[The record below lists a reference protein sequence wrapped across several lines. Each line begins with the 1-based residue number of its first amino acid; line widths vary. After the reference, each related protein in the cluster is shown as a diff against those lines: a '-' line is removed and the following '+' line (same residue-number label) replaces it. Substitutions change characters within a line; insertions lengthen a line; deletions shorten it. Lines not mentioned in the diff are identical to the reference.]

1 MKIISGILAPYES
14 ETIDIRIKSRNLAFV
29 IIVLIIAL
37 SCICVA
43 SVLAGLLGNLAS
55 SVPALLVSFAALF
68 FLARGKYRVVS
79 TVYLAFLA
87 LTPYT
92 IMLAQ
97 TVGGYRDVA
106 LFFHLAM
113 PVLILA
119 VIVGYSRA
127 QLWVIG
133 GEILVFAAVYVFQR
147 ILPNLNVPLKTAA
160 FGIFFAVL
168 YFFMSLVF
176 LSLAFR
182 VEKRIILTLQTY
194 NEEARSRMD
203 KLHVLLESA
212 QKTLA
217 GGSDLTQFTENS
229 VREIEDIETGSRDMK
244 SILGELSRTIDE
256 NGKEQERLAEGG
268 DRVRREMGTQTEA
281 VERSSAAVEEMA
293 ASIQQMTRSAQEK
306 SKTVEAL
313 SRDAALTESAF
324 EETIKSLTGLEKS
337 SGEVLEVIAVIE
349 EIASRTNLLAMNAAI
364 EAAHAGD
371 SGKGFAVVA
380 DEIRKLAEETNEN
393 SRISRDIL
401 TKNDADIHAVVVASE
416 ESQVQFKNIQK
427 RTVEVREAL
436 EEIIRGMAEVAQ
448 GTTEINEVIAGLKS
462 IHSSVSD
469 SVDSMGSIIGN
480 TRLAFDSIRE
490 RSSAV
495 ESVIATISTKT
506 EKLRDQTTELRQIGQ
521 QNEIGIRDLSE
532 KIDELEKV

>member
-217 GGSDLTQFTENS
+217 VGSDLTQFTENS